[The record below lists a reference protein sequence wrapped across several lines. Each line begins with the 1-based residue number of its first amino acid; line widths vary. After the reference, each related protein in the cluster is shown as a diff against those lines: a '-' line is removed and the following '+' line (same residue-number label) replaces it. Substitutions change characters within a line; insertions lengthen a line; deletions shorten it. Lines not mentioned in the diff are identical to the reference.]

1 MKILKTF
8 VDNPNE
14 RYLDE
19 AVKVLQDGGI
29 IIYPTDT
36 LYALGCDALNNQAI
50 EKICK
55 LKSIKSDKT
64 NLSIICKDISQV
76 AEYARFSNNDF
87 KLMRENLPG
96 PFTFIFQ
103 ALSTLPKAFKGRK
116 TVGIRIPNNNIS
128 IMLVEKLGN
137 PIMTSSINFNDEDYG
152 CEPELIAQ
160 KYNDT
165 TEIII
170 DAGRGE
176 IEPSTI
182 IDCTNGFPEII
193 RQGKGLLK
201 F

>member
-1 MKILKTF
+1 MH
-8 VDNPNE
+8 
-14 RYLDE
+14 
-19 AVKVLQDGGI
+19 A
-29 IIYPTDT
+29 
-36 LYALGCDALNNQAI
+36 
-50 EKICK
+50 
-55 LKSIKSDKT
+55 S
-64 NLSIICKDISQV
+64 
-76 AEYARFSNNDF
+76 
-87 KLMRENLPG
+87 
-96 PFTFIFQ
+96 FTFIFQ